1 MIGMIADAITTYE
14 GINKYALYPYTESTQ
29 R

>member
-1 MIGMIADAITTYE
+1 MLGRIADAITTYE
-14 GINKYALYPYTESTQ
+14 GVNKYALYLYTESTQ